1 MNHDGVLFFIGGYMW
16 LFWIVLVVIIV
27 FFVKTLVGSNKIS
40 FSSTDESPLVIIKK
54 RYARGEINE
63 DEYKHLRR
71 NMEE

>member
-27 FFVKTLVGSNKIS
+27 FFVKTLVGSNKRS